1 MTDTTTQNGQTEST
15 ALSAFDKENAW
26 PVLLIMLMRLYDLNL
41 ALLSCV
47 DENKAQYITELHER
61 GQVFAPP
68 AAFAQYEDPED
79 EVS

>member
-1 MTDTTTQNGQTEST
+1 MTDTTTQNGPEEIPAQ
-15 ALSAFDKENAW
+15 SAFHEKNAW

-47 DENKAQYITELHER
+47 DEGKAQFITELHER

-68 AAFAQYEDPED
+68 AAFVQYEDSRD
-79 EVS
+79 EVP